1 MVSAQT
7 EGDTGY
13 DYNDAYDDEYSDE
26 SGQISHRKSYTVKNI
41 RICGTALRYYVDL
54 RKQTYTEPVPLKYGI
69 LASKYP

>member
-26 SGQISHRKSYTVKNI
+26 SGQTCNLYLSHQLNSHCVHWHAIDDTN
-41 RICGTALRYYVDL
+41 
-54 RKQTYTEPVPLKYGI
+54 
-69 LASKYP
+69 